1 MAEFLPNSDDKEYEV
16 ISQDVKDIV
25 SEHGFLETHGV
36 LMITD
41 NIQFKSC
48 YNYAAPGRTYCK
60 CGLILPG
67 ASDEVKKQVLKNVIN
82 CFNFLTTGATVFVK
96 KNKNNW
102 PQRKLPIVSHSA

>member
-1 MAEFLPNSDDKEYEV
+1 M

-25 SEHGFLETHGV
+25 SEQGFLEAHEV

-48 YNYAAPGRTYCK
+48 YNYAAPGYTYCK

-67 ASDEVKKQVLKNVIN
+67 ASDEVKKQVLKNVLN
-82 CFNFLTTGATVFVK
+82 CFNFLTTSATVFVK
-96 KNKNNW
+96 KQLGRPKENNW